1 MKRLVLILALLL
13 CALITAFP
21 KVNGQSEATEDEV
34 EEVSDAL
41 LNKGQQQSA
50 EETGTARRPSG
61 NGDLSSETKDKKKPN
76 FLYQLMKFKKDKKK
90 KKKKKKKK
98 YPLVTFSTRTQT
110 STETST
116 ITSSTIGLC
125 AQLVNVTGACRRRR
139 GVWVE
144 DPIILSFDDDMDE
157 IDGPLSATS
166 TLR

>member
-1 MKRLVLILALLL
+1 MKCLLILISVLILLALS
-13 CALITAFP
+13 AADDPSEESASAIITTASS
-21 KVNGQSEATEDEV
+21 KET
-34 EEVSDAL
+34 
-41 LNKGQQQSA
+41 
-50 EETGTARRPSG
+50 ETGRRPSA
-61 NGDLSSETKDKKKPN
+61 NGDLSSEQQIGGKKRIN
-76 FLYQLMKFKKDKKK
+76 FLSQLIKFKKEKN

-98 YPLVTFSTRTQT
+98 YPLVTFSTRTET

-116 ITSSTIGLC
+116 ITSSTVGLC

-157 IDGPLSATS
+157 IDGPLSAST